1 MSLKIVGGV
10 LRPSCRDPSW
20 WDHRVETPN
29 FWREFKF
36 FVKIFGGNSNF
47 LWKKF
52 SRTFWKKLRKFWKFQ
67 FRGKIQET
75 SAKFYTGFWLDPALH
90 WTLKW
95 REKTLKSQEEFSRS
109 ALKKVYAFARDG
121 VSSSFDTP
129 RIFWSFNNFKK
140 ISKIVIIFRNARQK
154 LSERTGKFS
163 YDLKNIEKIIRSRNL
178 EIVPGN
184 LRF

>member
-1 MSLKIVGGV
+1 MFQNSLK
-10 LRPSCRDPSW
+10 
-20 WDHRVETPN
+20 
-29 FWREFKF
+29 
-36 FVKIFGGNSNF
+36 NSI
-47 LWKKF
+47 
-52 SRTFWKKLRKFWKFQ
+52 KFWNVQ

-140 ISKIVIIFRNARQK
+140 LSKIVIIFRNARQK
-154 LSERTGKFS
+154 LSERTGKCFIWFEERRENYTFKKFRNSSRKLEVLSCNCSELS
-163 YDLKNIEKIIRSRNL
+163 YIIFMLL
-178 EIVPGN
+178 EN
-184 LRF
+184 FR